1 MVRSLAL
8 VTSLILVLASCSN
21 WMTEDQEARSELSGN
36 YNTSCVSS
44 VIIGSSKYIIST
56 FSSTYSSDANAIQLI
71 NTISSDAN
79 CKEKFVTF
87 EQAGNLEIGAVDGDT
102 DTLLTSSIAY
112 NNLTVQAYKTNIY
125 LTNTYI
131 TPHTEEA
138 ADLLTSIFGGTE
150 SFISGQKV
158 DISDIQGTYFP
169 YLPALNTWLYILIY
183 RTGNMLI
190 ANDFTTNASQ
200 RTNSELKTDS
210 PWIQD

>member
-1 MVRSLAL
+1 MVRSSAL
-8 VTSLILVLASCSN
+8 VTSLMLVLASCSN

-36 YNTSCVSS
+36 YNTYCVNT
-44 VIIGSSKYIIST
+44 VIIGSSKYIMST

-71 NTISSDAN
+71 NTINSDSN
-79 CKEKFVTF
+79 CKEKFATF
-87 EQAGNLEIGAVDGDT
+87 EQVGSLEIGAVDGDI

-112 NNLTVQAYKTNIY
+112 NDLTVQAYKTNIY

-131 TPHTEEA
+131 TPHTQEA
-138 ADLLTSIFGGTE
+138 ADILTSIFGGTE

-169 YLPALNTWLYILIY
+169 DLPALNTWLYFLAY

-190 ANDFTTNASQ
+190 INDTTTDASQ
-200 RTNSELKTDS
+200 RTNSELKTES
-210 PWIQD
+210 PWLQD